1 MVLEFSK
8 NVVECSPNI
17 YSTASVGISCSH
29 YYSLPDLWLGE
40 TDEKKNL
47 VFFWNHLFFV
57 VFETK
62 SLAYASLE
70 LTMRLTVELNS

>member
-1 MVLEFSK
+1 MWL
-8 NVVECSPNI
+8 NVPPTFILLHQWAYLAVILIACLI
-17 YSTASVGISCSH
+17 C
-29 YYSLPDLWLGE
+29 GE